1 MSCSLTPDQA
11 RLLRRTLTRELS
23 EDEHELFLNVCHRSG
38 LDPFSRHLYP
48 LRKNGRLT
56 FESTIDGF
64 RFSAEQTGKYAG
76 QLGPEWCGP
85 DGAWKDIWTGDEPP
99 TAARVGIL
107 RSDFRKPVWGKALY
121 AEYVKLEHG
130 EPTQFW
136 DRMAAN
142 QLAKCAEAL
151 GFRKAFPREF
161 SGIYTSDEMAQ
172 ASSVS
177 ATGSRLPRRENQSE
191 RGGGLSIAATSSRET
206 PSKASG
212 ADDGTEA
219 GSGGPTNQEGYA
231 RRAEISPIRQIPAP
245 LQPFFQA
252 GLTNRSNLQAAY
264 GFIQLEL
271 ERKLGP
277 DGLPAFRVIYSRH
290 LGHGLFT
297 SREKCEAANRACMLE
312 LWAEVEAKREA
323 A

>member
-1 MSCSLTPDQA
+1 MTTLSPDQA
-11 RLLRRTLTRELS
+11 QLLRRTVTSDLS
-23 EDEHELFLNVCHRSG
+23 DDEHALFLNVCHRSG

-48 LRKNGRLT
+48 LRKNGTLK
-56 FESTIDGF
+56 FGSTIDGF

-85 DGAWKDIWTGDEPP
+85 DGVWKDIWTEEEPP

-107 RSDFRKPVWGKALY
+107 RSDFRKPVWGKALF
-121 AEYVKLEHG
+121 AEYVQMEHG

-172 ASSVS
+172 AKSISLASTKHSGLAAGRPVE
-177 ATGSRLPRRENQSE
+177 TGVPE
-191 RGGGLSIAATSSRET
+191 
-206 PSKASG
+206 
-212 ADDGTEA
+212 
-219 GSGGPTNQEGYA
+219 
-231 RRAEISPIRQIPAP
+231 P
-245 LQPFFQA
+245 LQPFFAA
-252 GLTNRSNLQAAY
+252 GLADRRNLQAAY

-271 ERKLGP
+271 EHKLGP
-277 DGLPAFRVIYSRH
+277 DGLPAFRSIYVKH
-290 LGHGLFT
+290 MGHGLFT
-297 SREKCEAANRACMLE
+297 SRAKCEAANRACMLE
-312 LWAEVEAKREA
+312 LWGEVERKKEA

>member
-1 MSCSLTPDQA
+1 MIPLTPEQTQ
-11 RLLRRTLTRELS
+11 LLRRTLTRELS

-85 DGAWKDIWTGDEPP
+85 DGVWRDIWTGDEPP

-121 AEYVKLEHG
+121 AEYVQLEHG

-177 ATGSRLPRRENQSE
+177 ATGSRLSRRENQSE
-191 RGGGLSIAATSSRET
+191 RGGGLSIAATSS
-206 PSKASG
+206 
-212 ADDGTEA
+212 
-219 GSGGPTNQEGYA
+219 SGGVFGIPVSSSDSSSRAVEEPVQIRPTG
-231 RRAEISPIRQIPAP
+231 IPAP
-245 LQPFFQA
+245 LQPFFEA

-271 ERKLGP
+271 EHKLGP
-277 DGLPAFRVIYSRH
+277 DGLPAFRSIYAKH

-297 SREKCEAANRACMLE
+297 SRAKCEAANRACMLE
-312 LWAEVEAKREA
+312 LWGAVEAKREA

>member
-1 MSCSLTPDQA
+1 MTTLTPEQA
-11 RLLRRTLTRELS
+11 QLLRRTLTRELS

-85 DGAWKDIWTGDEPP
+85 DGVWRDIWTGDEPP

-121 AEYVKLEHG
+121 AEYVQLEHG

-177 ATGSRLPRRENQSE
+177 ATGSRLSRRENQSE
-191 RGGGLSIAATSSRET
+191 RGGGLSIAATSS
-206 PSKASG
+206 PV
-212 ADDGTEA
+212 
-219 GSGGPTNQEGYA
+219 
-231 RRAEISPIRQIPAP
+231 PAP
-245 LQPFFQA
+245 LQPFFEA

-271 ERKLGP
+271 EHKLGP
-277 DGLPAFRVIYSRH
+277 DGLPAFRSIYAKH

-297 SREKCEAANRACMLE
+297 SRAKCEAANRACMLE
-312 LWAEVEAKREA
+312 LWDAVEAKREA